1 MKAVRAECFKQSWCV
16 MECVVF
22 VSDELYGDFED
33 LETGER
39 HTAADKEDEDKDNG
53 SDGNE
58 DGGEGE

>member
-1 MKAVRAECFKQSWCV
+1 

-33 LETGER
+33 LGTGER